1 VCQAFV
7 EQLTPTRSRTP
18 GRDWAEIEAR
28 RRRRRRRWRISLK
41 DVLSDIALPMLD
53 VPVGV
58 ADVGVPDDRVH
69 PKIAGLHRRISWA
82 PVTWACRV
90 VLGAAGPGL
99 WRRTGMGLG
108 GACTH
113 HPRDAAPQQHG
124 RCQPHDESLHKTGIV
139 RSGSLVY
146 PENSLIST
154 SVGNPT
160 GAARHRVGPF
170 TRMS

>member
-1 VCQAFV
+1 MCQAFV

-18 GRDWAEIEAR
+18 GRHWAEIEAR

-124 RCQPHDESLHKTGIV
+124 RCCPTMSRFINLGFIL
-139 RSGSLVY
+139 SGSLVRSGEF
-146 PENSLIST
+146 PNFD
-154 SVGNPT
+154 VRRQPDR
-160 GAARHRVGPF
+160 ARSPPRWAIY
-170 TRMS
+170 